1 MSKIN
6 EAIRSICFNSI
17 FNVCRQPQIIISSLM
32 VFVEVFFNFTKV
44 MNDEVIDDLNKK
56 MPEIL
61 RTNFEPIIKTLSVKI
76 KECQL

>member
-32 VFVEVFFNFTKV
+32 VFVEVFFNLLFSV
-44 MNDEVIDDLNKK
+44 PARN
-56 MPEIL
+56 IL
-61 RTNFEPIIKTLSVKI
+61 DHQVSSSL
-76 KECQL
+76 